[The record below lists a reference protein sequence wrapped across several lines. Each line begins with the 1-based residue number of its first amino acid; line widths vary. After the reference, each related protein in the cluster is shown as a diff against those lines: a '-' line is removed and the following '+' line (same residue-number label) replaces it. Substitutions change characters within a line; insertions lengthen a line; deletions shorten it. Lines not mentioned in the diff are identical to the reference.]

1 MISAIDESS
10 IRLICSGQVVVDLAT
25 AVKELVENAVDAGAT
40 IVDIKLKDMGLEQ
53 IEVCDNG
60 SGIDPTNY
68 DNIALKHFTSKLS
81 LFEDLDQLT
90 SFGFRGEALNALCE
104 LSGQF
109 IVTTRQVDQEVG
121 YQLTFD
127 TLGRYGSCCLYGYV
141 LL

>member
-1 MISAIDESS
+1 MIQAIDESS

-25 AVKELVENAVDAGAT
+25 AVKELVENAIDAGAAV
-40 IVDIKLKDMGLEQ
+40 VDVKLKDMGLES

-60 SGIDPTNY
+60 AGIDPCNY
-68 DNIALKHFTSKLS
+68 ENIALKHFTSKLQQ
-81 LFEDLDQLT
+81 FEDLEQLH

-109 IVTTRQVDQEVG
+109 SVTTRQANQELG

-127 TLGRYGSCCLYGYV
+127 TLGR
-141 LL
+141 